1 MLITISA
8 ILGALAAIVAIAK
21 DGPRVLQRRG
31 PVVVRMFNATHDF
44 LAKRKALAM
53 FTLLG
58 SAILCFG
65 TYYAMDVDAAPGQ
78 STHTTPNITTV
89 APGLLP
95 TDNAGKLAALSE
107 SDRPLVLCVPPFTL
121 DTSDTPTH
129 ASTRYGREASRRIYP
144 LLHNHRTAAMK
155 LTSDDDIAHALD
167 RIERDQ
173 TGLYDEKTQI
183 QVGKLLNASRM
194 IVGEISVA
202 TVRSNH
208 ATLGGQ
214 QIHTRVADVSMTVAV
229 LDPETLERTCI
240 RTLSGRAPFVVS
252 PGNQPPD
259 DDTLMQQAIA
269 AAINKLSTDT
279 AFINAA
285 TAPLTPRDADSPAS
299 TNNP

>member
-31 PVVVRMFNATHDF
+31 PVVVRIFNAARDF
-44 LAKRKALAM
+44 LARRKALAM
-53 FTLLG
+53 FTLLVA
-58 SAILCFG
+58 STLCLG
-65 TYYAMDVDAAPGQ
+65 IYYADGAKPTPTPGPNDVIHA
-78 STHTTPNITTV
+78 
-89 APGLLP
+89 
-95 TDNAGKLAALSE
+95 E
-107 SDRPLVLCVPPFTL
+107 SDRPLVLCAPPFTL
-121 DTSDTPTH
+121 DTSDTPTR
-129 ASTRYGREASRRIYP
+129 ASTRYGREASRRIYA
-144 LLHNHRTAAMK
+144 LLHSHRTADMK
-155 LTSDDDIAHALD
+155 ITNDDDIAHALD

-183 QVGKLLNASRM
+183 QVGNLLNASRM
-194 IVGEISVA
+194 VIGEISVA
-202 TVRSNH
+202 TVRTNN
-208 ATLGGQ
+208 ATISGQ
-214 QIHTRVADVSMTVAV
+214 QVNTRVADVSMTVAV

-240 RTLSGRAPFVVS
+240 RTLSGRVPFVVS

-259 DDTLMQQAIA
+259 DDTLLQQAIA

-285 TAPLTPRDADSPAS
+285 TAPLTPRAADRPTS